1 MDIGRAL
8 TYFTDDER
16 WVEKTAIGTGL
27 LLVSTLLSVLAIGV
41 LGYFILFGY
50 LVRLVQNVRD
60 DAHPVLPEWDQWGD
74 DLVRGVK
81 LACVYVVWALPIILI
96 FVPAFF
102 ISFIVTKSSPY
113 DSNYPGGS
121 IGSIILSCAGCL
133 TFLLGI
139 AYAVFQP
146 GFTIAFARNETIS
159 DGLQVSDIWEWTRQN
174 IGNVVIVAILSVI
187 ASLII
192 TTIGSIVG
200 LILCIIGMVV
210 TVPLSQLVIYYVQ
223 GHMYGQ
229 LARLAE
235 SGAASGPFDPM
246 PPDAPPD
253 DDAPV
258 ETVSMTEPTPSVDPV
273 PPVVLDPT
281 EEADPPAETDAPA
294 EPEQP
299 TGDEPP
305 VEVELP
311 VDDEPQAE
319 DEPPAEPKKE

>member
-27 LLVSTLLSVLAIGV
+27 LLVSTLLSILAIGV

-102 ISFIVTKSSPY
+102 ISVIVAESSPY
-113 DSNYPGGS
+113 DPNYPGGS
-121 IGSIILSCAGCL
+121 IASIIFSCASCL
-133 TFLLGI
+133 AFLLGI

-159 DGLQVSDIWEWTRQN
+159 DGLQVSDIWDWTRQN

-187 ASLII
+187 ASLIL

-200 LILCIIGMVV
+200 VILCIIGMVV

-235 SGAASGPFDPM
+235 SGAASGPFDSM
-246 PPDAPPD
+246 PPDAPSE

-258 ETVSMTEPTPSVDPV
+258 EVASAIEPTPPVDPV
-273 PPVVLDPT
+273 PPVVLDPA
-281 EEADPPAETDAPA
+281 EES
-294 EPEQP
+294 EPLP
-299 TGDEPP
+299 EP
-305 VEVELP
+305 
-311 VDDEPQAE
+311 
-319 DEPPAEPKKE
+319 EPPAEPDVPAETEQPSVEPEAPAEEDEPPTEPKKE